1 MTQQQIE
8 RMAGPDR
15 RGSDRP
21 REVFP
26 LPLPIPDLPWFNVT
40 ESIGERSV
48 TEGPI
53 PPNVLEAVQ
62 ACYLRPDVQNAV
74 NQLTPALIDLM
85 SNDEKATRAF
95 SKLVGLDGVDLRDE
109 RLAPLLLAA
118 LLIGCAAAGG
128 AVGYW
133 SRP

>member
-8 RMAGPDR
+8 RMVGPDR
-15 RGSDRP
+15 ITSDRP
-21 REVFP
+21 RDIFP

-40 ESIGERSV
+40 ESVGERSV
-48 TEGPI
+48 TEGPL
-53 PPNVLEAVQ
+53 PPNVFEAVQ
-62 ACYLRPDVQNAV
+62 ACYLRPDVENAV
-74 NQLTPALIDLM
+74 SQLTPALIDLM